1 LKPVQMWSENL
12 RRLQM
17 DEMEKRLA
25 ACFSSVLPDVDPEE
39 IRQASATSVQ
49 SWDSVTTVTLIAVIE
64 EEFGISIDDVDPAKF
79 DSFQNILTY
88 LQQTV
93 R

>member
-1 LKPVQMWSENL
+1 
-12 RRLQM
+12 M

-25 ACFSSVLPDVDPEE
+25 ACFSAVLPDLGPDE
-39 IRQASATSVQ
+39 IKQASATSIE
-49 SWDSVTTVTLIAVIE
+49 SWDSVTTVTLLAVVE
-64 EEFGISIDDVDPAKF
+64 EEFGISIEDVDPAQF

-88 LQQTV
+88 LQQAV

>member
-1 LKPVQMWSENL
+1 
-12 RRLQM
+12 M

-25 ACFSSVLPDVDPEE
+25 TCFSSVLPELAPEE
-39 IRQASATSVQ
+39 IRQASATSLE

-79 DSFQNILTY
+79 DSFQNILAY
-88 LQQTV
+88 LQQAV

>member
-1 LKPVQMWSENL
+1 
-12 RRLQM
+12 M

-25 ACFSSVLPDVDPEE
+25 ACFSAVLPQLTPEE
-39 IRQASATSVQ
+39 IIQASATSLQ
-49 SWDSVTTVTLIAVIE
+49 SWDSVTTVTLIAIIE

-79 DSFQNILTY
+79 DSFKNILSY

-93 R
+93 G

>member
-1 LKPVQMWSENL
+1 
-12 RRLQM
+12 M

-25 ACFSSVLPDVDPEE
+25 TCFSSVLPELGPEE
-39 IRQASATSVQ
+39 IRQASAISVE

-79 DSFQNILTY
+79 DSFQNILAY
-88 LQQTV
+88 LQQAV

>member
-1 LKPVQMWSENL
+1 
-12 RRLQM
+12 M

-25 ACFSSVLPDVDPEE
+25 TCFSVVLPQLTPEE
-39 IRQASATSVQ
+39 ISQASATSVE

-79 DSFQNILTY
+79 DSFKNILSY
-88 LQQTV
+88 LQQAVT
-93 R
+93 

>member
-1 LKPVQMWSENL
+1 
-12 RRLQM
+12 M

-25 ACFSSVLPDVDPEE
+25 ACFSAVLPQLTPEE
-39 IRQASATSVQ
+39 ISQASATSVE

-79 DSFQNILTY
+79 DSFKNILSY
-88 LQQTV
+88 LQQAV